1 MTLIVVGVGALCML
15 HIVTFSS
22 QRCSRFALNAI
33 TAEAM
38 KGKLSVMSGPRHK
51 PSGYF
56 PLIVHSF
63 NASGGT
69 ADGTVRVSHIT
80 IKNRSQEGE
89 S

>member
-1 MTLIVVGVGALCML
+1 ML

-22 QRCSRFALNAI
+22 PRGAPGLLSTLNK

-38 KGKLSVMSGPRHK
+38 KGKLSFMSGPRYK
-51 PSGYF
+51 PPGYF
-56 PLIVHSF
+56 PLSVHGF

-80 IKNRSQEGE
+80 IKNRSQE
-89 S
+89 